1 LAKNKLIFISE
12 IIIFIIKNNIMSKA
26 LFYAHDGSGR
36 DTYIGFNSGGF
47 QRIPKP
53 LFLSENPNAKNISTY
68 MSFNLKTARLSNFA
82 ILPQRHKYCGDGTGR
97 DSYVMKNGGG
107 STKDNKSRS
116 QLLHEYAKTKILY
129 EKNKS
134 RGMGL
139 SLADTFSV
147 PRIPAAHQ
155 PNFRL
160 RKNISMGNLNGTTRS
175 KAGDSPVVAKTELTR
190 NRIKPQIMQRRVNL
204 RGSRNQVLSM
214 DSMAFESITTKHGSK
229 PFFNIRGC

>member
-1 LAKNKLIFISE
+1 
-12 IIIFIIKNNIMSKA
+12 MSKA

-53 LFLSENPNAKNISTY
+53 LFLSENSNAKNISTY

-82 ILPQRHKYCGDGTGR
+82 ILPQGLKYCGDGTGR
-97 DSYVMKNGGG
+97 DSYVIKNGGG
-107 STKDNKSRS
+107 SIKDNKSRS
-116 QLLHEYAKTKILY
+116 QLLNEYAKNKISF
-129 EKNKS
+129 EKNKK

-160 RKNISMGNLNGTTRS
+160 RKNVSLGNLVGTTSS
-175 KAGDSPVVAKTELTR
+175 KAGDSPVVAKAELSQSPS
-190 NRIKPQIMQRRVNL
+190 KPKIMQRRTNL
-204 RGSRNQVLSM
+204 RGMRNQVLSM
-214 DSMAFESITTKHGSK
+214 NSKAFECIIAKHGTK
-229 PFFNIRGC
+229 PFFNIHGC

>member
-1 LAKNKLIFISE
+1 
-12 IIIFIIKNNIMSKA
+12 MSKA

-53 LFLSENPNAKNISTY
+53 LFLSQNSNTKNISTY

-97 DSYVMKNGGG
+97 DSYVIKNGKG

-116 QLLHEYAKTKILY
+116 QILHEYANNKISF
-129 EKNKS
+129 EKNKK

-160 RKNISMGNLNGTTRS
+160 RKNISSGNLTGTTRS
-175 KAGDSPVVAKTELTR
+175 KAGDSPVKAKTELSR
-190 NRIKPQIMQRRVNL
+190 NTSMPKIMQRRANI
-204 RGSRNQVLSM
+204 RGWRNQMLSM
-214 DSMAFESITTKHGSK
+214 DSGAFESIVTKHGSR